1 MRLLLVEDDLPN
13 ASIIKRC
20 LEEERY
26 VVDVAR
32 DGTQGLKMALTGCYG
47 VIVLDLMLPGL
58 DGWAIC
64 ERLRQNRNSTP
75 VLILTAR
82 DAVQDRVRGLD
93 LGADDYLAKPFDLK
107 ELLARIRALQRRDK
121 IHKGRTIRIAHLEI
135 DTGLRRVLCAGRE
148 VSLAT
153 QEYALLELL
162 ARNEGRILDRDTIV
176 QHVWRNED
184 SFSNV
189 VDVHIGRLRKKI
201 DAQSPA
207 KLIHTVR
214 GLGYMLKRPETEE
227 EA

>member
-13 ASIIKRC
+13 ASILKRC

-32 DGTQGLKMALTGCYG
+32 DGAQGLRMALSDRYA

-58 DGWAIC
+58 DGWSVC
-64 ERLRQNRNSTP
+64 ERLRQNRIHTP

-82 DAVQDRVRGLD
+82 GTVQDRVRGLD
-93 LGADDYLAKPFDLK
+93 IGADDYLPKPFDLS
-107 ELLARIRALQRRDK
+107 ELLARIRALRRRDK
-121 IHKGRTIRIAHLEI
+121 IHKGRLIQIARLEI
-135 DTGLRRVLCAGRE
+135 DTDLRRVHCAGQE
-148 VSLAT
+148 VVLT
-153 QEYALLELL
+153 PQEYALLELL
-162 ARNEGRILDRDTIV
+162 ARNEGRILDRDRIV

-189 VDVHIGRLRKKI
+189 VDVHIGRLRKKL
-201 DAQSPA
+201 DTAYQD

-214 GLGYMLKRPETEE
+214 GLGYMIKRPETEE
-227 EA
+227 ED